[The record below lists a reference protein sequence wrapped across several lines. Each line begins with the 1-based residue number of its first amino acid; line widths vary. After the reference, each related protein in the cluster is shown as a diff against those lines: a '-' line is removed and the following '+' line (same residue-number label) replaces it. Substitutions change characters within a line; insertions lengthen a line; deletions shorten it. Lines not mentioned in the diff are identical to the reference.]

1 MGQRDRD
8 SCIMPPQGTA
18 ARFGHL
24 QGRQA
29 VALVHGEGPLT
40 AANGF
45 ASQADIL
52 VETRRAAD
60 LLEATPL
67 DRPEDIAAEAR
78 ERGLLEPERL
88 AQLISAEVIVKGGG
102 DFFETARK
110 LRSTAGEP
118 MSMEEITA
126 LVDQVR
132 AERAEREAAR

>member
-1 MGQRDRD
+1 MSITVQ
-8 SCIMPPQGTA
+8 
-18 ARFGHL
+18 L
-24 QGRQA
+24 
-29 VALVHGEGPLT
+29 
-40 AANGF
+40 
-45 ASQADIL
+45 
-52 VETRRAAD
+52 D
-60 LLEATPL
+60 L
-67 DRPEDIAAEAR
+67 PEDIAAEAR